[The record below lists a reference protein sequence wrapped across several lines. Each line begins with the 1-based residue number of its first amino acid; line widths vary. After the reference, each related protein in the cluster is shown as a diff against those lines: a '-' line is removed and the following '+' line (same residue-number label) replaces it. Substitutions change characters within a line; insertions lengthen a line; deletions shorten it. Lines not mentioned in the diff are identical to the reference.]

1 MGRLVMHGEGNA
13 IKYISKLINE
23 WTDDTSRIAIIFE
36 ERENL
41 KSEKF
46 PDEKF
51 GQSFLTL
58 K

>member
-1 MGRLVMHGEGNA
+1 MARVNYSGYFFWLD
-13 IKYISKLINE
+13 IFKK

>member
-1 MGRLVMHGEGNA
+1 MARENYSGYFLP
-13 IKYISKLINE
+13 
-23 WTDDTSRIAIIFE
+23 WQIFE

>member
-1 MGRLVMHGEGNA
+1 MARVNYSGYFFALT
-13 IKYISKLINE
+13 L
-23 WTDDTSRIAIIFE
+23 FE